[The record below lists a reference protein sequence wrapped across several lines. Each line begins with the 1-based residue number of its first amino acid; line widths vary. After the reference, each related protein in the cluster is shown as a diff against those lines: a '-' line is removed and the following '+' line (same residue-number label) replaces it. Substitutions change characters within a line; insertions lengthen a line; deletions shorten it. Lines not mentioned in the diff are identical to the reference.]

1 MASPF
6 EDRLA
11 TMLKDNEGLPRLAS
25 PLVIGDEAHIT
36 GWNPVAEEK
45 RPEPRGSLCK
55 FDIYEERVSGWNF
68 FSHPFLKP
76 KSPPKMKDWTS
87 QRPDET
93 FGNSP
98 MASASVGGLYSTPN
112 VQSFWSFE

>member
-6 EDRLA
+6 EDHLA
-11 TMLKDNEGLPRLAS
+11 TMLKGNEGLPRLAS

-55 FDIYEERVSGWNF
+55 PDIYEERGI
-68 FSHPFLKP
+68 
-76 KSPPKMKDWTS
+76 
-87 QRPDET
+87 
-93 FGNSP
+93 
-98 MASASVGGLYSTPN
+98 
-112 VQSFWSFE
+112 